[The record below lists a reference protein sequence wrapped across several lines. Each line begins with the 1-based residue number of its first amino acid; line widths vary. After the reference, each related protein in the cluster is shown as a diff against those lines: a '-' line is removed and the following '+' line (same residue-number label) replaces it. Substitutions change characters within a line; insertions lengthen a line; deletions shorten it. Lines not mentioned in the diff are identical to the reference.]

1 MAAVRNVVVAVL
13 TLAASAAIGACGG
26 AYEEHDKGGR
36 RAQYTVQAN
45 LFCESLRTELIAL
58 PRPLTHPRLA
68 RYLANVDDAVRSAAA
83 GLHDARRI
91 QGSGASSQIR
101 AFDREVD
108 GIVHVVG
115 RLADEPVNRG
125 FGPTPEQQRAL
136 IARAKEARRAFG
148 ALRRS
153 AQAAGL
159 RHCGLGG
166 DDLADA
172 VLFTAYRAQY
182 LRIQRATFR
191 SLRRAP
197 FRSSDNLSRYL
208 RTSRRY
214 LAIRAAEHRRMGRL
228 MPPAGLRPAHDVLLQ
243 RLAAAIRADRQLQS
257 AFYRGRSSEIS
268 QSTARLQRTDDRYF
282 AAERKLRALLD
293 RPPVVRSPAV

>member
-1 MAAVRNVVVAVL
+1 MAAVRNVLVAVV
-13 TLAASAAIGACGG
+13 TLAVSAATGACGG
-26 AYEEHDKGGR
+26 SQERDRGGR

-68 RYLANVDDAVRSAAA
+68 RYLARADDAVRLAAA
-83 GLHDARRI
+83 GLHDARRT
-91 QGSGASSQIR
+91 QGSEASPQIR
-101 AFDREVD
+101 AFDRKVD
-108 GIVHVVG
+108 GIVHVIS

-125 FGPTPEQQRAL
+125 FSLTPEEQRAL
-136 IARAKEARRAFG
+136 VARAKEARQAFG

-166 DDLADA
+166 DDLADG
-172 VLFTAYRAQY
+172 VLFTTYRAQY
-182 LRIQRATFR
+182 LRIQGATFR

-214 LAIRAAEHRRMGRL
+214 LAIRAAEYRRVRRL
-228 MPPAGLRPAHDVLLQ
+228 TPPTGLRSAHDVLLE
-243 RLAAAIRADRQLQS
+243 RFADAIRVDRQLQA
-257 AFYRGRSSEIS
+257 AFYRGRSSDIS
-268 QSTARLQRTDDRYF
+268 QSTARLQRSDDRYF

-293 RPPVVRSPAV
+293 RRPVVRSPAV